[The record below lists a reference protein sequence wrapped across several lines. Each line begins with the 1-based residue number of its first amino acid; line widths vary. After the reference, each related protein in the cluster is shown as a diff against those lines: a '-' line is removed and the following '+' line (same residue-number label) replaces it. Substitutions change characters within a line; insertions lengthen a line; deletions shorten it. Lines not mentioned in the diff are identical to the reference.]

1 MILLFRGFRKNLRP
15 HEADHAA
22 TAPPT
27 GSEQV
32 ALQRAQLSLHF
43 CKKSLWVFSFGLCSR
58 LCVFRW
64 VIPLPAIPRYLRF
77 SLNYQGQIQPHFTV
91 RKVAPVLGAISL
103 NKGKRLKQSPT
114 LMSEAEITPVGEFCC
129 EDIGKSL
136 DSIHF
141 CPIIRIPARH
151 LKYWPCCLLRLHF
164 QSGQTMALFSSC

>member
-32 ALQRAQLSLHF
+32 ALQRAPLLFIFAKRACGFSL
-43 CKKSLWVFSFGLCSR
+43 GLCSR

-77 SLNYQGQIQPHFTV
+77 SLNYQG
-91 RKVAPVLGAISL
+91 
-103 NKGKRLKQSPT
+103 
-114 LMSEAEITPVGEFCC
+114 
-129 EDIGKSL
+129 
-136 DSIHF
+136 
-141 CPIIRIPARH
+141 
-151 LKYWPCCLLRLHF
+151 
-164 QSGQTMALFSSC
+164 